1 MIQPTGGRAMS
12 ETSPI
17 QLKAVRH
24 IRLSEEIVGQIERL
38 ILNHELPIGAA
49 LPSERQLAAQLGVSR
64 NILREAVRM
73 LVQRGLLEVR
83 PGSGT
88 YVARPGAEFLQDFL
102 DLFVRTS
109 EFGLFDLVEARQALE
124 VQIAELAA
132 QRATEDDCRLID
144 QYLGEL
150 EEAADDPERYIEA
163 DISFHAALG
172 RAARNEILQQLM
184 KSIRGA
190 MRENIR
196 IVVTHRPAAVEEA
209 ILAHRRIALAVR
221 THASGEARLAMQDHL
236 QGIQRHLQDMQRRD
250 PLPSDSAPD
259 RRRDG

>member
-1 MIQPTGGRAMS
+1 MDES
-12 ETSPI
+12 SP
-17 QLKAVRH
+17 LPLTAVRRV
-24 IRLSEEIVGQIERL
+24 RLSEEIVGQIERL

-64 NILREAVRM
+64 NILREAVRT
-73 LVQRGLLEVR
+73 LVQKGLLEVR
-83 PGSGT
+83 AGSGT

-109 EFGLFDLVEARQALE
+109 EFGLLDLVEARRALE

-144 QYLGEL
+144 LYLDEL
-150 EEAADDPERYIEA
+150 ETASADPEHYIEA
-163 DISFHAALG
+163 DVSFHAALG
-172 RAARNEILQQLM
+172 KAARNEILQQFL

-196 IVVTHRPAAVEEA
+196 IVVTHRPEAVQEA
-209 ILAHRRIALAVR
+209 LRAHRRIALAVR
-221 THASGEARLAMQDHL
+221 AHACAEARLAMDDHL
-236 QGIQRHLQDMQRRD
+236 QGIQRHLQDMQRPDPARD
-250 PLPSDSAPD
+250 ETAQRHEGEDQ
-259 RRRDG
+259 

>member
-1 MIQPTGGRAMS
+1 MN
-12 ETSPI
+12 ETSPL
-17 QLKAVRH
+17 QLQAVRH
-24 IRLSEEIVGQIERL
+24 VRLSEEIVGQIERL

-49 LPSERQLAAQLGVSR
+49 LPPERQLAAQLGVSR
-64 NILREAVRM
+64 NIVREAVRT
-73 LVQRGLLEVR
+73 LVQKGLLEVR

-132 QRATEDDCRLID
+132 QRATEDDCRLMD
-144 QYLGEL
+144 QYLEDL
-150 EEAADDPERYIEA
+150 ETAAAEPERYIEA
-163 DISFHAALG
+163 DVCFHAALG
-172 RAARNEILQQLM
+172 KAARNEVLQELL

-196 IVVTHRPAAVEEA
+196 IVVALRPVAVSEA
-209 ILAHRRIALAVR
+209 ISAHRRIAQAVR
-221 THASGEARLAMQDHL
+221 NHSGAEARQAMLDHL
-236 QGIQRHLQDMQRRD
+236 QGIQRHLLDMQRRD
-250 PLPSDSAPD
+250 LVQGETAST
-259 RRRDG
+259 RREDG

>member
-1 MIQPTGGRAMS
+1 MS
-12 ETSPI
+12 ETIPI

-24 IRLSEEIVGQIERL
+24 TRLSEEIVGQIERL

-49 LPSERQLAAQLGVSR
+49 LPPERQLAAQLGVSR

-83 PGSGT
+83 PGSG
-88 YVARPGAEFLQDFL
+88 FLQDFL

-144 QYLGEL
+144 RDLGER
-150 EEAADDPERYIEA
+150 EDAAADPER
-163 DISFHAALG
+163 DT
-172 RAARNEILQQLM
+172 
-184 KSIRGA
+184 GA
-190 MRENIR
+190 
-196 IVVTHRPAAVEEA
+196 
-209 ILAHRRIALAVR
+209 
-221 THASGEARLAMQDHL
+221 
-236 QGIQRHLQDMQRRD
+236 
-250 PLPSDSAPD
+250 
-259 RRRDG
+259 